1 MLPKSKGCLTTYSH
15 DYSVFMTFQFAKKPT
30 FPNSNSTR
38 NQVDEESLCGCATSK
53 SLFLYFIH
61 FIIQLQS
68 GSTWWVGGGGGKNLC
83 SLKYGMRSWPWSCMG
98 KWCIK
103 KAYLR
108 KTSFTAWSS
117 SGHIPPD
124 TKTNALSSP
133 GIISCLE
140 LPSAYVTFFPWRS
153 CITAFV
159 RWLWQQISLKMSG
172 ISGRK

>member
-1 MLPKSKGCLTTYSH
+1 M
-15 DYSVFMTFQFAKKPT
+15 
-30 FPNSNSTR
+30 
-38 NQVDEESLCGCATSK
+38 
-53 SLFLYFIH
+53 
-61 FIIQLQS
+61 IIQFSWLFNLLKNSHFQIPIQP
-68 GSTWWVGGGGGKNLC
+68 GIRWTKNHFADVLPPNHYLFILFILLFNYKAVLLGGWGAGGGKNLC
-83 SLKYGMRSWPWSCMG
+83 SLKDGMRSWPCSCMG
-98 KWCIK
+98 MWCIK

-108 KTSFTAWSS
+108 KTSFTSWSS
-117 SGHIPPD
+117 NGHIPPD